1 MSLFVVGDSNSFD
14 KVVQYGIIIKTGP
27 DDGVAKQGIKLSSS
41 FRGISFFF
49 SLKKKK
55 KRKIGQTQKG
65 GMFLNHESHERVW
78 SWGR

>member
-49 SLKKKK
+49 LEKKKEK
-55 KRKIGQTQKG
+55 KNRTDAEG
-65 GMFLNHESHERVW
+65 GYVFESRVP
-78 SWGR
+78 